1 MHNTSPLQVERPLVQ
16 YWCWNVK
23 ECGRPARG
31 EPLIFL
37 LGTARRKTNNT
48 TLGIF
53 FWQILNISRIFV
65 GYFWNISRIPQQAR
79 QLSRLLPNILATVLS
94 RWRQTNSRHDLWA
107 ERQSIL
113 TSCFS
118 FSISLANQNLVWA
131 DPLLAFPPALNKVSK
146 KNLSCWT
153 DVPKTINGLSFWC
166 WLLKGDDTAHFLSF
180 DSSFD
185 EKVRKHLF
193 FLCAI
198 PDLLAVEMFAWI
210 IEERAT
216 R

>member
-31 EPLIFL
+31 AFDIPPWSCASQNKQHNSRHL
-37 LGTARRKTNNT
+37 
-48 TLGIF
+48 
-53 FWQILNISRIFV
+53 FWQILNIFRIFV
-65 GYFWNISRIPQQAR
+65 EYFWNISGMFPESHNKQDNSQDCCQIFSLLSCPVEGRWIPVM
-79 QLSRLLPNILATVLS
+79 IC
-94 RWRQTNSRHDLWA
+94 
-107 ERQSIL
+107 ERSAKV
-113 TSCFS
+113 F
-118 FSISLANQNLVWA
+118 W
-131 DPLLAFPPALNKVSK
+131 LLASPPPSHWQTKTLFGQIHSE
-146 KNLSCWT
+146 LFLQHWT
-153 DVPKTINGLSFWC
+153 KSQRKAYVPKTINGLSFWC
-166 WLLKGDDTAHFLSF
+166 WLLKGDDTAHFFSF

-185 EKVRKHLF
+185 EKVWKHLF

-198 PDLLAVEMFAWI
+198 PDLLAVEVFAWI